1 MKRAVEQMRRGSWL
15 ITLACGLAVWTD
27 ATTAL
32 AQGMKRPGI
41 YGTIKDPDGNPVPKL
56 KVWIKGNIT
65 TAERLTIETGK
76 AGTFAYPNVEFLS
89 DGYQFGLDSTEYYI
103 QSFDFVA
110 RKGSHEIFQERD
122 GKLAPH
128 TQAQFPVIL
137 YRAGNCT
144 MNLVVAKIA
153 SYAGPV
159 PSAAQ
164 QVVAESAQK
173 DRSKLSALELADE
186 AEALNDFAAAA
197 EHLNK
202 ALEEQPNDPDL
213 IWRRAQVLAKSG
225 DRTQAVRLGNRVA
238 ALQPERKG
246 VRLQTASWLLED
258 GDAENAIS
266 LAKREQELD
275 PDNPLVYKVLF
286 LAMQDATASKE
297 ELEAVA
303 TQWVAKAPDNPEAM
317 VRLAGVKAARG
328 DFAGAEELYRKI
340 AAVDPANADRMFY
353 NVGAS
358 ILNQQGVGEE
368 DRRRAVE
375 AFKQAIAINPN
386 NAKAYLQMGN
396 AYAGLG
402 EMDNAKSAWR
412 EFIKL
417 QPESADAKALQDL
430 VK

>member
-1 MKRAVEQMRRGSWL
+1 
-15 ITLACGLAVWTD
+15 
-27 ATTAL
+27 
-32 AQGMKRPGI
+32 
-41 YGTIKDPDGNPVPKL
+41 
-56 KVWIKGNIT
+56 
-65 TAERLTIETGK
+65 
-76 AGTFAYPNVEFLS
+76 
-89 DGYQFGLDSTEYYI
+89 
-103 QSFDFVA
+103 
-110 RKGSHEIFQERD
+110 
-122 GKLAPH
+122 
-128 TQAQFPVIL
+128 
-137 YRAGNCT
+137 
-144 MNLVVAKIA
+144 
-153 SYAGPV
+153 
-159 PSAAQ
+159 
-164 QVVAESAQK
+164 
-173 DRSKLSALELADE
+173 
-186 AEALNDFAAAA
+186 
-197 EHLNK
+197 
-202 ALEEQPNDPDL
+202 
-213 IWRRAQVLAKSG
+213 
-225 DRTQAVRLGNRVA
+225 VA

-258 GDAENAIS
+258 GDAENAVS
-266 LAKREQELD
+266 LAKREQEID
-275 PDNPLVYKVLF
+275 PDNPTVFKVLF
-286 LAMQDATASKE
+286 LAMQDAAASKE

-386 NAKAYLQMGN
+386 NAKAHLQMGN

-402 EMDNAKSAWR
+402 EMDNAKAAWR

-417 QPESADAKALQDL
+417 QPDSADAKALKDL